1 MDMRDPVKEKSIR
14 FDVKVNMS
22 IEGGGRMENN
32 PWIVDKE
39 FGKWKMYQ
47 SGGSGKVKMVCG
59 KGVMMGSGPER
70 LSLCRWN
77 I

>member
-14 FDVKVNMS
+14 FDVKVDMS

-39 FGKWKMYQ
+39 FGK
-47 SGGSGKVKMVCG
+47 
-59 KGVMMGSGPER
+59 
-70 LSLCRWN
+70 
-77 I
+77 